1 MFGLIP
7 FEKRNGELRSF
18 NDLLAIDRVFEDF
31 FNDHTFPVLFGDN
44 DRMRVDVKDN
54 GQEYIVEAELPGV
67 KKEEI
72 NVELVDGRLRIAVQK
87 NEETEEKQ
95 ESYLRK
101 ERRSS
106 SMVRSFMV
114 KDVADDNITAK
125 FENGLLTL
133 VLPRKEENTPS
144 GKKIDVH

>member
-18 NDLLAIDRVFEDF
+18 NNLLAIDRVFEDF
-31 FNDHTFPVLFGDN
+31 FNDHTFPVVFGDN
-44 DRMRVDVKDN
+44 DRIRVDVKEND
-54 GQEYIVEAELPGV
+54 QEYIVEAELPGV

-72 NVELVDGRLRIAVQK
+72 NVELIDGRLRIAVQK

-95 ESYLRK
+95 ENYLRK
-101 ERRSS
+101 ERRSA

-114 KDVADDNITAK
+114 KDVVDDNITAK

-133 VLPRKEENTPS
+133 VLPKKEEDAPK
-144 GKKIDVH
+144 GKRIDVH